1 MSTNC
6 PILMQSEE
14 INAPWNARE
23 KEEIDYNV
31 NISQSLSSDKNI
43 KTNNYDEDYNP
54 TNLEEDAANNVF
66 TPLEYIT
73 ICKNIATYFLEKED
87 YSIYSKG
94 ILEKLIKDADNW
106 IEDEFNVERNYVL
119 YNRNNRKSN
128 INS

>member
-1 MSTNC
+1 MSINC

-14 INAPWNARE
+14 INAPWNVRE

-31 NISQSLSSDKNI
+31 NISQSLSSDKDI

-54 TNLEEDAANNVF
+54 TNLEEDAANNIF

-73 ICKNIATYFLEKED
+73 ICKNIATHFLEKED

-106 IEDEFNVERNYVL
+106 IEDEFNVERNYV
-119 YNRNNRKSN
+119 
-128 INS
+128 